1 MCLGRTN
8 RDICPVA
15 AIISYIATCSLSSAP
30 LFRFE
35 DGTLLMRPRLLR
47 ATLRSEGIDAS
58 KYAGHSFRIG
68 AGIEDS
74 LKRFWD
80 DGRAQRTPST
90 FGSHPTTLLKSLS
103 DWFPARH
110 GAT

>member
-74 LKRFWD
+74 LKKIL
-80 DGRAQRTPST
+80 GRWQSAAYSQYVRIPPDNLAEVSVRLV
-90 FGSHPTTLLKSLS
+90 S
-103 DWFPARH
+103 R
-110 GAT
+110 

>member
-74 LKRFWD
+74 LKKIL
-80 DGRAQRTPST
+80 GRWQSAAYSQYVWIPPDNLAEVSVRLVS
-90 FGSHPTTLLKSLS
+90 
-103 DWFPARH
+103 R
-110 GAT
+110 